1 MKVQI
6 GARVKRRSE
15 KINGDTHE
23 HGRLA
28 SREIEGV
35 IVYIHPRGRYHMVEY
50 DLPRGKKLR
59 ECFAGVLA

>member
-6 GARVKRRSE
+6 GAKVKRRSE

-23 HGRLA
+23 HGRVA
-28 SREIEGV
+28 SREMEGV
-35 IVYIHPRGRYHMVEY
+35 VVYIHP
-50 DLPRGKKLR
+50 R